1 MFSPEGEGAF
11 EVDGKTQRGLLLGDF
26 TIPFRHLQSINA
38 FLTLF
43 FNGTQAVQKKKN
55 LVHRTSNL
63 LPASFQGHDLMISLE
78 MVSPL
83 SALGLKGMRG
93 GFLAFSVSFCR
104 QQLTWLLSE
113 NTDSLLTT
121 KGKVTL
127 AASLP

>member
-1 MFSPEGEGAF
+1 
-11 EVDGKTQRGLLLGDF
+11 
-26 TIPFRHLQSINA
+26 
-38 FLTLF
+38 
-43 FNGTQAVQKKKN
+43 
-55 LVHRTSNL
+55 
-63 LPASFQGHDLMISLE
+63 MISLE

-93 GFLAFSVSFCR
+93 GFLASSVSFCR